1 ERYYNGLL
9 DNLTKEEKKNIF
21 FVPNVI
27 TWRKLKNII
36 RLSEKSGKN
45 FLYPFDFLK
54 IQDYLYAL
62 AAPFRIKRIRLDD
75 FVFNGM
81 NIGPVLEAD
90 FRKNIALRSSFR
102 GILFYRFFKRLGQ
115 EKIKLH
121 LVIDWFENQVVD
133 RGFNKGKND
142 FFVDT
147 PSIGYQGLIAAYKWN
162 FYVQP
167 TEVEA
172 KAGVIPRQVA
182 VIGSGLV
189 DIVRKYYPGLDVVV
203 APGLRFS
210 DIYKIGIKKAE
221 HFNINSPLVLVAL
234 PIWVSDS
241 LDILNLLKAILDLL
255 IQNNARVL
263 IKPHPS
269 LDFYAVQS
277 DFLDWPD
284 MFTIIEDDFAN
295 IITEVDILISSGSTV
310 CMESIAYG
318 IPVIVIGS
326 RNGITKNIIP
336 GSVPKDI
343 WELCH
348 TGGELAEAL
357 QRLCFAL
364 NPGDR
369 NRFSDQAQLIRKA
382 FFEPVSR
389 AKVKQMLRMNPE

>member
-1 ERYYNGLL
+1 
-9 DNLTKEEKKNIF
+9 
-21 FVPNVI
+21 
-27 TWRKLKNII
+27 
-36 RLSEKSGKN
+36 
-45 FLYPFDFLK
+45 
-54 IQDYLYAL
+54 
-62 AAPFRIKRIRLDD
+62 
-75 FVFNGM
+75 
-81 NIGPVLEAD
+81 
-90 FRKNIALRSSFR
+90 
-102 GILFYRFFKRLGQ
+102 
-115 EKIKLH
+115 
-121 LVIDWFENQVVD
+121 
-133 RGFNKGKND
+133 
-142 FFVDT
+142 
-147 PSIGYQGLIAAYKWN
+147 
-162 FYVQP
+162 
-167 TEVEA
+167 
-172 KAGVIPRQVA
+172 
-182 VIGSGLV
+182 
-189 DIVRKYYPGLDVVV
+189 
-203 APGLRFS
+203 PGLRFS